1 MASTN
6 TTNTT
11 ATTPSIR
18 AWTYTTGGYPSCLQ
32 LSNIP
37 APHLPPPGASEKGTK
52 LLIRVTAASL
62 NPVDIQLM
70 NLPLFTPSALP
81 FPLSTLFSRWPLDA
95 PAQRVKGVGADYAGV
110 VVAAQDGCGFSV
122 GDKVFGLAF
131 TPGGARGTLS
141 EAMLLDAKSDV
152 VLRTPQGW
160 GDVQAASVPLV
171 ALTART
177 CVERCIGY
185 VDGVDADKNDKNKT
199 LVVLGGAS
207 ATGLYTTLLAAHR
220 GWRVVATCSAAK
232 AALVQGMGAARTIDY
247 TAFSSGAALR
257 AAVAATKP
265 VAIVDC
271 VGGTDMLGIEGVRR
285 YVTIVGDKTA
295 RSAMGGAATY
305 LWYPRMAARALVS
318 SYLAADGWMR
328 RTVAGWTGMGRE
340 AYACVNL
347 ETRGEWLEEFVR
359 VVEAAAAK
367 RGDGKGVEDKI
378 VVDSVYGFED
388 VKAAFERLDTG
399 RCRGKVVVTVP

>member
-177 CVERCIGY
+177 CVERCIGH

-359 VVEAAAAK
+359 V
-367 RGDGKGVEDKI
+367 GVEDKI